1 MLFFM
6 ALVCF
11 SQAWLFSTE
20 LNSCSP
26 CHLGTSHG
34 GPSHATRLTGTSDTV
49 FLLIL
54 FQVLA
59 STGPPAGL
67 HSYIPFHPSAVVR
80 KRRLPPFCGGG
91 NGEIFEYDA
100 CKSRSSESGTG
111 ASKAGEAGMEEEA
124 GYMMLWA
131 LAPRGAVQTQKAVR
145 PKKTQPQEKN
155 IPPF

>member
-20 LNSCSP
+20 LNSYSP

-34 GPSHATRLTGTSDTV
+34 GPSHDTRLTGTSDTV

-59 STGPPAGL
+59 RTGPPVGL
-67 HSYIPFHPSAVVR
+67 HSYIPFHPSAVVQ

-91 NGEIFEYDA
+91 NGETFEYDA
-100 CKSRSSESGTG
+100 CKAGVLRVGLQQVSRELLRLERQAWRRRRAT
-111 ASKAGEAGMEEEA
+111 
-124 GYMMLWA
+124 
-131 LAPRGAVQTQKAVR
+131 
-145 PKKTQPQEKN
+145 
-155 IPPF
+155 